1 MIQVESRVM
10 EKNMENKNMMYLFDL
25 ENGNIIGVD
34 EAGRG
39 PLAGPVVA
47 AAAKLKKY
55 DERLEKIND
64 SKKLTEK
71 MRDQLFD
78 VVMENFEIGVGV
90 ADVAEIDELNIL
102 NATFLAMRRAIS
114 NLNKEVDFDKVL
126 VDGNHKIREYLG
138 EQDPVIKGDSK
149 SLSIAAASII
159 AKVTRDRMMID
170 IAEKYPEYQFQKHK
184 GYGTVVHRGVIL
196 DKGPIEG
203 VHRKS
208 FLKKILG
215 E

>member
-1 MIQVESRVM
+1 
-10 EKNMENKNMMYLFDL
+10 MENKNIMYLFDI
-25 ENGNIIGVD
+25 ENGDVVGVD

-47 AAAKLKKY
+47 AVAKIKKY
-55 DERLEKIND
+55 DERLDKIND

-71 MRDQLFD
+71 MRDSLYD
-78 VVMENFEIGVGV
+78 VILENFEVGVGI
-90 ADVAEIDELNIL
+90 ADVDEIDSLNIL

-114 NLNKEVDFDKVL
+114 NLNSDVKFQKVL
-126 VDGNHKIREYLG
+126 VDGNHKIREYNG
-138 EQDPVIKGDSK
+138 EQVPVIKGDSK

-159 AKVTRDRMMID
+159 AKVTRDRMLIQ
-170 IAEKYPEYQFQKHK
+170 ISEKYPEYKFEKHK
-184 GYGTVVHRGVIL
+184 GYGTVVHRNAIL
-196 DKGPIEG
+196 ENGPIEG

>member
-1 MIQVESRVM
+1 
-10 EKNMENKNMMYLFDL
+10 MENKNIMYLFDI
-25 ENGNIIGVD
+25 ENGDVVGVD

-47 AAAKLKKY
+47 AVAKIKKY
-55 DERLEKIND
+55 DERLDKIND

-71 MRDQLFD
+71 MRDSLYD
-78 VVMENFEIGVGV
+78 VILENFEVGVGI
-90 ADVAEIDELNIL
+90 ADVDEIDSLNIL

-114 NLNKEVDFDKVL
+114 NLNSDVKFQKVL
-126 VDGNHKIREYLG
+126 VDGNHKIREYNG
-138 EQDPVIKGDSK
+138 EQIPVIKGDSK

-159 AKVTRDRMMID
+159 AKVTRDRMLIQ
-170 IAEKYPEYQFQKHK
+170 ISEKYPEYKFEKHK
-184 GYGTVVHRGVIL
+184 GYGTVVHRNAIL
-196 DKGPIEG
+196 EKGPIEG

>member
-1 MIQVESRVM
+1 M
-10 EKNMENKNMMYLFDL
+10 EKNMENKNIMYLFDI
-25 ENGNIIGVD
+25 ENGDVVGVD

-47 AAAKLKKY
+47 AVAKIKKY
-55 DERLEKIND
+55 DERLDKIND

-71 MRDQLFD
+71 MRDLLYD
-78 VVMENFEIGVGV
+78 VILENFEVGVGI
-90 ADVAEIDELNIL
+90 ADVDEIDSLNIL

-114 NLNKEVDFDKVL
+114 NLNSDVKFQKVL
-126 VDGNHKIREYLG
+126 VDGNHKIREYNG
-138 EQDPVIKGDSK
+138 EQIPVIKGDSK

-159 AKVTRDRMMID
+159 AKVTRDRMLIQ
-170 IAEKYPEYQFQKHK
+170 ISEKYPEYKFEKHK
-184 GYGTVVHRGVIL
+184 GYGTVVHRNAIL
-196 DKGPIEG
+196 ENGPIEG

>member
-1 MIQVESRVM
+1 MNSGDKMNIINEM
-10 EKNMENKNMMYLFDL
+10 HKFDL
-25 ENGNIIGVD
+25 ENGDIVGVD

-55 DERLEKIND
+55 DVKLEKIND
-64 SKKLTEK
+64 SKKLSEK
-71 MRDQLFD
+71 SREELFD
-78 VVMENFEIGVGV
+78 IIKENFYIGVGIATV
-90 ADVAEIDELNIL
+90 EEIDDVNIL
-102 NATFLAMRRAIS
+102 NATFLSMRRALSQIEE
-114 NLNKEVDFDKVL
+114 EVSFEKVL
-126 VDGNHKIREYLG
+126 VDGNHKIREYSG
-138 EQDPVIKGDSK
+138 EQVPVVKGDSK

-159 AKVTRDRMMID
+159 AKVTRDRMMVEV
-170 IAEKYPEYQFQKHK
+170 AKKYPEYTFEKHK
-184 GYGTVVHRGVIL
+184 GYGTKAHREIIVAN
-196 DKGPIEG
+196 GPIDG